1 MMERDKDRRM
11 HENEISE
18 IAIVATVPDLAS
30 SPTPIEVHSDGWHW
44 VALRL
49 LQYLLQF
56 YYSTRARVRSQPPLP
71 SH

>member
-30 SPTPIEVHSDGWHW
+30 SPSRSTVMGGMG
-44 VALRL
+44 L